1 MAFTGKNL
9 AYFFISAFIAALLI
23 IYMAKVS

>member
-9 AYFFISAFIAALLI
+9 AYFFISTFIVALLI
-23 IYMAKVS
+23 IYKATVS